1 MMVDKKAVEYIAK
14 LARIEVNDAEKNFL
28 SLQLSKIIGYID
40 KLKEVDTKG
49 IKPMRSLSP
58 SQSSLREDKVK
69 TNLAKN
75 DILKNAPARLDNF
88 FKIPNVI
95 K

>member
-1 MMVDKKAVEYIAK
+1 MVDKKAVEYIAK
-14 LARIEVNDAEKNFL
+14 LARIEVNDEEKSFL

-40 KLKEVDTKG
+40 KLKKVDTKG

-58 SQSSLREDKVK
+58 SQSLLREDKVK
-69 TNLAKN
+69 TNLAKD

>member
-1 MMVDKKAVEYIAK
+1 MIDKERVEYIAK
-14 LARIEVNDAEKNFL
+14 LAKIDINDQESEFL
-28 SLQLSKIIGYID
+28 SSQLSKIIDYID

-49 IKPMRSLSP
+49 IKPMRGLSTGQSLM
-58 SQSSLREDKVK
+58 REDKAK
-69 TNLAKN
+69 NNLAKEN
-75 DILKNAPARLDNF
+75 ILKNAPACLDNF